1 MDQNIDTVKI
11 VLFVQRNIN
20 MVLIATTVQRVII
33 IRKATKNIKEAM
45 CIIKKEQIMKR
56 RM

>member
-1 MDQNIDTVKI
+1 MDLI
-11 VLFVQRNIN
+11 VI
-20 MVLIATTVQRVII
+20 TVQKHNI
-33 IRKATKNIKEAM
+33 IRKAIKNIKNIKEAM